1 MPNEENKALWPS
13 WETLGLENRTLST
26 ERLLLTAPTAGDAP
40 ALTRIQNTDFV
51 LRYNAME
58 LWDEERMRGWIEK
71 NAARQIVLRRRED
84 ATPIGLVG
92 LAEDSL
98 RYGVDSVELN
108 CYLAEDYARQGY
120 MREALAVSWT
130 VSSTPARSGS
140 PPGPSRLISPPAA
153 CWRAWA
159 SGRRDCC
166 AGPCGAMAAWFS
178 TTPSIPSTE
187 LRGPQPGMGGNRR
200 KRTDRSSSGLNAGK
214 TIGPTRESCKGKSPA
229 SLKPSPGGEGV
240 AARPPQAP

>member
-26 ERLLLTAPTAGDAP
+26 ERLLLTPPTAEDAP

-58 LWDEERMRGWIEK
+58 LWDEERMRGWIER
-71 NAARQIVLRRRED
+71 NAPRQIVLRRRED

-108 CYLAEDYARQGY
+108 CYLSEDYARQGY
-120 MREALAVSWT
+120 MKEALACILD
-130 VSSTPARSGS
+130 
-140 PPGPSRLISPPAA
+140 RLF
-153 CWRAWA
+153 
-159 SGRRDCC
+159 D
-166 AGPCGAMAAWFS
+166 AGA
-178 TTPSIPSTE
+178 E
-187 LRGPQPGMGGNRR
+187 R
-200 KRTDRSSSGLNAGK
+200 
-214 TIGPTRESCKGKSPA
+214 
-229 SLKPSPGGEGV
+229 V
-240 AARPPQAP
+240 AARAFAPNVASRRLLESLGFRQEGLLRRAVRGYCGVVFDDTLYSIDTAAWSAARGGRQSAEAD

>member
-26 ERLLLTAPTAGDAP
+26 ERLLLTPPTAGDAP

-58 LWDEERMRGWIEK
+58 LWDEERMRGWIER
-71 NAARQIVLRRRED
+71 NAPQQIVLRRRED

-108 CYLAEDYARQGY
+108 CYLSEAYARQGY
-120 MREALAVSWT
+120 MREALACILD
-130 VSSTPARSGS
+130 
-140 PPGPSRLISPPAA
+140 RLF
-153 CWRAWA
+153 
-159 SGRRDCC
+159 D
-166 AGPCGAMAAWFS
+166 AGA
-178 TTPSIPSTE
+178 E
-187 LRGPQPGMGGNRR
+187 R
-200 KRTDRSSSGLNAGK
+200 
-214 TIGPTRESCKGKSPA
+214 
-229 SLKPSPGGEGV
+229 V
-240 AARPPQAP
+240 AARAFAPNVASRRLLESLGFRQEGLLRRAVRGYGGVVFDDTLYSVDRAAWSAARDGRQSAEAD

>member
-26 ERLLLTAPTAGDAP
+26 EHLLLTPPTAEDAP

-58 LWDEERMRGWIEK
+58 LWDEERMRGWIER

-108 CYLAEDYARQGY
+108 CYLAEDYTRQGY
-120 MREALAVSWT
+120 MKEALT
-130 VSSTPARSGS
+130 CILD
-140 PPGPSRLISPPAA
+140 RLF
-153 CWRAWA
+153 
-159 SGRRDCC
+159 D
-166 AGPCGAMAAWFS
+166 AGA
-178 TTPSIPSTE
+178 E
-187 LRGPQPGMGGNRR
+187 R
-200 KRTDRSSSGLNAGK
+200 
-214 TIGPTRESCKGKSPA
+214 
-229 SLKPSPGGEGV
+229 V
-240 AARPPQAP
+240 AARAFAPNVASRRLLESLDFRQEGLLRRAVRGYGGVVFDDTLYSVDRAAWSAARDGRQSAEAD

>member
-26 ERLLLTAPTAGDAP
+26 ERLLLTPPTAGDAP

-58 LWDEERMRGWIEK
+58 LWDEERMRGWIER
-71 NAARQIVLRRRED
+71 NAPQQIVLRRRED
-84 ATPIGLVG
+84 LSPIGLVG

-120 MREALAVSWT
+120 MREALACILD
-130 VSSTPARSGS
+130 
-140 PPGPSRLISPPAA
+140 RLF
-153 CWRAWA
+153 
-159 SGRRDCC
+159 D
-166 AGPCGAMAAWFS
+166 AGA
-178 TTPSIPSTE
+178 E
-187 LRGPQPGMGGNRR
+187 R
-200 KRTDRSSSGLNAGK
+200 
-214 TIGPTRESCKGKSPA
+214 
-229 SLKPSPGGEGV
+229 V
-240 AARPPQAP
+240 AARAFAPNVASRRLLESLGFRQEGLLRRAVRGYGGVVFDDTLYSVDRDAWSAARGGRQSAEAD